1 MYVGMCAL
9 YVCINGEA
17 CMHTEVKREAQIL
30 HIRVRGLCRTS
41 GLLTGCGNLAPS
53 RHDCAANT
61 LNCGVVCPALL
72 LVFKLLDLLIISKVL
87 ELVLKMFWK

>member
-17 CMHTEVKREAQIL
+17 CMHKEVRREAQIL

-53 RHDCAANT
+53 LHDCAANT
-61 LNCGVVCPALL
+61 LNCGVICPALL
-72 LVFKLLDLLIISKVL
+72 LVSKLLDLLIISKIL
-87 ELVLKMFWK
+87 ELALKMFWK